1 MRKSAATSL
10 PLPDA
15 RQCPIDG
22 SEQHR
27 AFVGLVHREPL
38 PIVAIAQ
45 IGKKPGGILVK
56 MQKRPAFGV
65 EDPEPL
71 LDEDAAPAQVF
82 DQIAERCEGIRIGVF
97 HLEAL

>member
-1 MRKSAATSL
+1 
-10 PLPDA
+10 
-15 RQCPIDG
+15 
-22 SEQHR
+22 
-27 AFVGLVHREPL
+27 
-38 PIVAIAQ
+38 
-45 IGKKPGGILVK
+45 